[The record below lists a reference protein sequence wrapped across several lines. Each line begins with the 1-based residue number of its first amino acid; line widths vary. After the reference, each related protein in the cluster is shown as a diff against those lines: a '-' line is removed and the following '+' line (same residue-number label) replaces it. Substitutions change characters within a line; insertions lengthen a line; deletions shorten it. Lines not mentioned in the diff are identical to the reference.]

1 VTTELRT
8 AEAAEQAVWPNLT
21 RAAAMF
27 GVSVATM
34 SRWAEEADRGTWL
47 RGEKCLRP
55 RDLLALAE
63 RQARPLYDVASAM
76 FAHTREVTA
85 DHEVRRRVREEI
97 NAYLAEYQRR
107 RDPARVLTQA
117 EFLEELRGVLPA
129 AEFEKVRARLQ
140 TQPRPEAADMFS
152 AEEGSASA

>member
-1 VTTELRT
+1 MTTELRT

-63 RQARPLYDVASAM
+63 RQDAHAAHSAECVRLLKRCQHLFSLVLGGKGELFYDAPGGAQE
-76 FAHTREVTA
+76 A
-85 DHEVRRRVREEI
+85 
-97 NAYLAEYQRR
+97 
-107 RDPARVLTQA
+107 
-117 EFLEELRGVLPA
+117 
-129 AEFEKVRARLQ
+129 RARDVYEFRSAPRQSGRRQGGTLLLQ
-140 TQPRPEAADMFS
+140 DPPGDV
-152 AEEGSASA
+152 